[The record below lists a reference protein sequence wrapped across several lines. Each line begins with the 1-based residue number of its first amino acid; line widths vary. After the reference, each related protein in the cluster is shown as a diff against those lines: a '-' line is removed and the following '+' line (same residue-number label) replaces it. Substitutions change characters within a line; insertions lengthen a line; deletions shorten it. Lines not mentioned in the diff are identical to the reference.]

1 MTVYIAYLADEQ
13 AGAPTGVRIVEP
25 PPDTQQAQRGNF
37 YALVDL
43 QGPDDAAVLTERIL
57 SAMQR
62 TYYTTKGT
70 QSQVLTDTMGSA
82 QQLLAAEYGQRRAGW
97 RAGVICIGLMRDRLA
112 IAGMGDAFAFVTTDN
127 GGVNVYPPDR
137 LRAALDGDDPFALWP
152 LHRQKVESGGALI
165 AGGAEWLERVA
176 PRTLASA
183 AAFVTP
189 ENCQDAADG
198 LREQA
203 GVTDIPGLLLVF
215 SWGDGDAAA
224 RRPRRGRGTTR
235 ARPTGPAPSSSP
247 LSPSSSSSS
256 PSSLSSS
263 PSSPPPPGPPGAA
276 PSAATGVPP
285 ALKAAAVYPA
295 ATSPPAAPPVRG
307 RAGAGLPTALNASP
321 PVVSASASPPSAGG
335 RVAASTAVA
344 AAAAAAMID
353 ATAPPPAVT
362 TIPSSV
368 PPPAPGTP
376 VTGTPAPG
384 TPVTGTSVAKW

>member
-1 MTVYIAYLADEQ
+1 MQNLAASNLQDQSMTVYIAYLADEQ

-25 PPDTQQAQRGNF
+25 PPDTHQAQRGNF

-43 QGPDDAAVLTERIL
+43 QGLDDAAVLTERIL

-70 QSQVLTDTMGSA
+70 QSQVLTDTMRSA
-82 QQLLAAEYGQRRAGW
+82 QQLVEAEYAKRSTGW
-97 RAGVICIGLMRDRLA
+97 RVGVICIGLMSDRLA

-137 LRAALDGDDPFALWP
+137 LSAALNLDDPFALWP

-165 AGGAEWLERVA
+165 AGGAEWLDRVS

-215 SWGDGDAAA
+215 SWGDDDAAA
-224 RRPRRGRGTTR
+224 APAQGASGSPAVRP
-235 ARPTGPAPSSSP
+235 AE
-247 LSPSSSSSS
+247 
-256 PSSLSSS
+256 
-263 PSSPPPPGPPGAA
+263 PPPPTPGAPPA
-276 PSAATGVPP
+276 NSQPAGSSGASSAA
-285 ALKAAAVYPA
+285 KAAALYAA
-295 ATSPPAAPPVRG
+295 ATSPPAGPPQPG
-307 RAGAGLPTALNASP
+307 PSQPGPPGIGSAAAATGPAAASRARSGAGLPTALNATP
-321 PVVSASASPPSAGG
+321 PVES
-335 RVAASTAVA
+335 
-344 AAAAAAMID
+344 
-353 ATAPPPAVT
+353 
-362 TIPSSV
+362 
-368 PPPAPGTP
+368 
-376 VTGTPAPG
+376 
-384 TPVTGTSVAKW
+384 